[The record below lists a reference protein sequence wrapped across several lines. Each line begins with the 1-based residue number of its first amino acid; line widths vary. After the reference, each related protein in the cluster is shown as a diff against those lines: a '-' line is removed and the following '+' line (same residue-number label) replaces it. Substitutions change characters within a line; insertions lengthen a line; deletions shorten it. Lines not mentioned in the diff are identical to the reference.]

1 MFLTYKL
8 QSARIVFMFLIFFVV
23 TSIGNVYSQ
32 SNQIQRVRINFTSPD
47 NYVRQLLL
55 GFTPNDAATDGFDWG
70 YDARNP
76 DNFPNDLNWIIE
88 DDRYVIQGVGSFAD
102 TKSYPLGLFLSD
114 AGSVAISLHS
124 LENFDFDVQV
134 FIYDALLNQHT
145 LLNNYDFTGVFEQ
158 GDYLNRLYV
167 TFSNNSYPQ
176 ALSVA
181 EVESNKVLFE
191 YHRGTK
197 MLVLKSNNQQVAYLQ
212 EVNFYDLSG
221 KRLSSYKLHN
231 ESSLNLAGFSSTNN
245 IVLCKVKS
253 NLGEAS
259 KLLIL

>member
-8 QSARIVFMFLIFFVV
+8 QSTRIVLLLLTLYVFSSL
-23 TSIGNVYSQ
+23 GNVYSQ

-76 DNFPNDLNWIIE
+76 DNFPNDLNWMIE
-88 DDRYVIQGVGSFAD
+88 NGRYVIQGVGSFAD
-102 TKSYPLGLFLSD
+102 TKSYPLGMFLSD
-114 AGSVAISLHS
+114 TGLVSISLHS
-124 LENFDFDVQV
+124 LENFNFDVQV

-145 LLNNYDFTGVFEQ
+145 LLNNYDFTGEFEQ
-158 GDYLNRLYV
+158 GDYINRLYV
-167 TFSNNSYPQ
+167 TFSNNIYPQ

-191 YHRGTK
+191 YHRVTK
-197 MLVLKSNNQQVAYLQ
+197 TLVLKNSTQRESYLQ
-212 EVNFYDLSG
+212 EVNIFDLSG
-221 KRLSSYKLHN
+221 KRL
-231 ESSLNLAGFSSTNN
+231 FSQRLRNVTTLELGEFSVSKNV
-245 IVLCKVKS
+245 VLCKVKT